1 MNTILKLPYSFVP
14 CATSIYVP
22 HWAHQVSHDI
32 PFRESYSGAIDV
44 TLTNHGY
51 LCVGGTSGSK
61 DRDKNKI
68 SSISWAK
75 TPDGKT
81 VIPGSSIKGMLRND
95 AEIICFGKFQQFTNK
110 LYAFRDVT
118 SSKTDYFARY
128 KDFTVSAA
136 WIKLNDDGTV
146 SARLCSCAK
155 AFNGDIN
162 TLLKLSGDREIK
174 NSVPDGGK
182 NISRTADGKVKN
194 DNLKDKY
201 LKAGKGFKTQYKA
214 TICDLERKINNGIK
228 KRAHFEFDQDKFDSS
243 SAVDGYLVFTNYR
256 VEDEKIPNHKKY
268 VNYSY
273 FYYDIKDTVI
283 DVSVDV
289 YNKFE
294 RSQSPDT
301 KELVTFLKNN
311 QHKEYGFPVWVFRDK
326 KGVIQEIGIC
336 RMPRLLYQYSI
347 DDKVNQKSHNSD
359 YVFDLPELMFGTI
372 RNGDCSNF
380 SLKSR
385 IGFSDFISNDV
396 ISGSSFSRKIL
407 VLQEPKTSFT
417 DGYLVNDQ
425 NNEQTNYQQ
434 SNSRISGWKRYK
446 VQETFAN
453 VDSSSFTDAQKS
465 EVEFLTRPGNKFK
478 GTILFHNLRKEELG
492 ALLYVIKFW
501 DNENCFHMLGHAKP
515 YGAGAVKMHVD
526 EIRFPTYET
535 NKIKAD
541 EAIESF
547 KSEMRNSFGEG
558 WESCIQ
564 YENLRKISQ
573 MHRDY
578 SGINDL
584 VYNKLDDFRKAHNNK
599 DHKEHFLYETKS
611 GNKVSTNTQDVFSNG
626 RYYDQLGKLLRSD
639 ARVPQDEKKRI
650 ANLIAAEKEQERKQ
664 KLSASRSEFE
674 NRLAEFL
681 DKYRNVVPNSTDK
694 NVKKDVFE
702 IVTLTHEHLKEISK
716 ELLISLRDYLQRDDC
731 NKKKIFD
738 SFTKVPEKQ
747 KKNETVKEEHR
758 VIKAK
763 MKDIMDYCNN

>member
-155 AFNGDIN
+155 AYNGDIN
-162 TLLKLSGDREIK
+162 ALLKLSGDREIK

-347 DDKVNQKSHNSD
+347 DDKVNQKCHNSD

-515 YGAGAVKMHVD
+515 YGAGAVKMNVD
-526 EIRFPTYET
+526 KIRFPSYET
-535 NKIKAD
+535 NKINAD

-547 KSEMRNSFGEG
+547 KSEMRNSFGEE

-584 VYNKLDDFRKAHNNK
+584 VYNKLDDFRKAHSK
-599 DHKEHFLYETKS
+599 EYKEHFLYETKS
-611 GNKVSTNTQDVFSNG
+611 GNKVSTNTQDVFRNG

-639 ARVPQDEKKRI
+639 TRVPQDEKKRI
-650 ANLIAAEKEQERKQ
+650 ADLITAEKEQEKKQ

>member
-1 MNTILKLPYSFVP
+1 
-14 CATSIYVP
+14 
-22 HWAHQVSHDI
+22 
-32 PFRESYSGAIDV
+32 
-44 TLTNHGY
+44 
-51 LCVGGTSGSK
+51 
-61 DRDKNKI
+61 
-68 SSISWAK
+68 
-75 TPDGKT
+75 
-81 VIPGSSIKGMLRND
+81 
-95 AEIICFGKFQQFTNK
+95 
-110 LYAFRDVT
+110 
-118 SSKTDYFARY
+118 
-128 KDFTVSAA
+128 
-136 WIKLNDDGTV
+136 
-146 SARLCSCAK
+146 
-155 AFNGDIN
+155 
-162 TLLKLSGDREIK
+162 
-174 NSVPDGGK
+174 
-182 NISRTADGKVKN
+182 
-194 DNLKDKY
+194 
-201 LKAGKGFKTQYKA
+201 
-214 TICDLERKINNGIK
+214 
-228 KRAHFEFDQDKFDSS
+228 
-243 SAVDGYLVFTNYR
+243 
-256 VEDEKIPNHKKY
+256 
-268 VNYSY
+268 
-273 FYYDIKDTVI
+273 
-283 DVSVDV
+283 
-289 YNKFE
+289 
-294 RSQSPDT
+294 
-301 KELVTFLKNN
+301 
-311 QHKEYGFPVWVFRDK
+311 
-326 KGVIQEIGIC
+326 
-336 RMPRLLYQYSI
+336 MPRLLYQYSI
-347 DDKVNQKSHNSD
+347 DDKVNQKCHNSD

-650 ANLIAAEKEQERKQ
+650 ANLIAAEKEQEKKQ

>member
-136 WIKLNDDGTV
+136 WIRLNDDGTV

-155 AFNGDIN
+155 AYNGDIN
-162 TLLKLSGDREIK
+162 ALLKLSGDREIK

-347 DDKVNQKSHNSD
+347 DDKVNQKCHNSD

-515 YGAGAVKMHVD
+515 YGAGAVKMNVD
-526 EIRFPTYET
+526 KIRFPSYET
-535 NKIKAD
+535 NKINAD

-584 VYNKLDDFRKAHNNK
+584 VYNKLDDFRKAHSK
-599 DHKEHFLYETKS
+599 EYKEHFLYETKS
-611 GNKVSTNTQDVFSNG
+611 GNKVSTNTQDVFRNG

-639 ARVPQDEKKRI
+639 TRVPQDEKKRI
-650 ANLIAAEKEQERKQ
+650 ADLITAEKEQEKKQ

>member
-155 AFNGDIN
+155 AYNDDIN
-162 TLLKLSGDREIK
+162 ALLKLSGDREIK

-256 VEDEKIPNHKKY
+256 VEDEKIPNHKKF

-347 DDKVNQKSHNSD
+347 DDKVNQKCHNSD

-425 NNEQTNYQQ
+425 KEQTNYQQ

-535 NKIKAD
+535 NKINAD

-599 DHKEHFLYETKS
+599 DRKEHFLYETKS
-611 GNKVSTNTQDVFSNG
+611 GNKVSTNTQDVFSNV

-639 ARVPQDEKKRI
+639 TRVTTDEKKRI
-650 ANLIAAEKEQERKQ
+650 ADLITAEKEQEKKQ

>member
-14 CATSIYVP
+14 CAESIYVP

-155 AFNGDIN
+155 AYNGDIN
-162 TLLKLSGDREIK
+162 ALLKLSGDREIK

-273 FYYDIKDTVI
+273 FYYDIKDAVI

-294 RSQSPDT
+294 RAQSPDT

-347 DDKVNQKSHNSD
+347 DDKVNQKYHDSD

-425 NNEQTNYQQ
+425 KEQTNYQQ

-465 EVEFLTRPGNKFK
+465 EVEFLTRPGIKFK

-535 NKIKAD
+535 NKINAD

-578 SGINDL
+578 SGTNDL

-599 DHKEHFLYETKS
+599 DRKEHFLYETKS
-611 GNKVSTNTQDVFSNG
+611 GNKVSTNTQDVFSNV

-639 ARVPQDEKKRI
+639 TRVTTDEKKRI
-650 ANLIAAEKEQERKQ
+650 ADLITAEKEQEKKQ

>member
-155 AFNGDIN
+155 AYNGDIN
-162 TLLKLSGDREIK
+162 ALLKLSGDREIK

-347 DDKVNQKSHNSD
+347 DDKVNQKCHNSD

-558 WESCIQ
+558 WEGCIQ

-584 VYNKLDDFRKAHNNK
+584 VYNKLDDFRKAHSK
-599 DHKEHFLYETKS
+599 EYKEHFLYETKS

-650 ANLIAAEKEQERKQ
+650 ANLIAAEKEQEKKQ